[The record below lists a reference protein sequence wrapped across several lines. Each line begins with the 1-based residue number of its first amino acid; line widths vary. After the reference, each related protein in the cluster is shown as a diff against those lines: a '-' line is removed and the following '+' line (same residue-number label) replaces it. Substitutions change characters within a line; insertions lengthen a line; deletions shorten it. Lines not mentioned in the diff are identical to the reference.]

1 MNSISQLKYEG
12 EFQRAWADPSNTRIE
27 LPPVDVNRVLAEHY
41 RTSQPLAFTRAM
53 LWDMEVR
60 KAWRPD
66 RYIPSVVREGSA
78 RAWGQR
84 SAADGTESFV
94 RSSQQRLWLEPAAY
108 GLVLEQVH
116 LDPTQQKVTFIGAT
130 ELPDP
135 DGNILR
141 AGARQPLFHVE
152 HSVSGDAS
160 RPLNRWRIVHLT
172 DRPDHRLVERFTL
185 MANDVWLPEFI
196 ETYIRSDLNIKVIRR
211 DISRPS
217 WGFSLGAGEKK
228 CELRRA
234 FSAGISITEGDALSR

>member
-1 MNSISQLKYEG
+1 MNSASQLNHEG
-12 EFQRAWADPSNTRIE
+12 EFERAWVDPRNTRFE

-41 RTSQPLAFTRAM
+41 RTSEPLTFTRTM

-78 RAWGQR
+78 RAWGRR
-84 SAADGTESFV
+84 SAADGTESLV
-94 RSSQQRLWLEPAAY
+94 RSSQQRLWLEPAEY

-116 LDPTQQKVTFIGAT
+116 LDPTQQKITFIGAA

-135 DGNILR
+135 DRNILR

-152 HSVSGDAS
+152 HSVDGDES

-172 DRPDHRLVERFTL
+172 DRPEHKLVERFAR
-185 MANDVWLPEFI
+185 MASDLWLPEFI
-196 ETYIRSDLNIKVIRR
+196 EIYIRSDPNIKLTRR
-211 DISRPS
+211 DI
-217 WGFSLGAGEKK
+217 GVGAILEVSH
-228 CELRRA
+228 E
-234 FSAGISITEGDALSR
+234 AG